1 TSINV
6 DLTPLLLQDETLMNL
21 VVGAVQP
28 VTPTPLT
35 ATLQS
40 AVTNPKAMILTVGG
54 QNGVS
59 YGLNLTL
66 TTNARVLVVS
76 VAITAQDPSFV
87 PYVTENPEAY
97 TDLVD
102 TIEAGNAAI
111 GTTVFTFPGN
121 MDPSGGFVV
130 WELLA
135 SDGTVYAAGN
145 AFSYVVQST
154 GLTNMVI
161 AQSVVTV
168 PATVPPSLEGQKY

>member
-1 TSINV
+1 
-6 DLTPLLLQDETLMNL
+6 
-21 VVGAVQP
+21 
-28 VTPTPLT
+28 T

-168 PATVPPSLEGQKY
+168 PATVP

>member
-1 TSINV
+1 MDGRYVFFKVPETDTSINV

-111 GTTVFTFPGN
+111 GTTVF
-121 MDPSGGFVV
+121 
-130 WELLA
+130 
-135 SDGTVYAAGN
+135 
-145 AFSYVVQST
+145 
-154 GLTNMVI
+154 
-161 AQSVVTV
+161 
-168 PATVPPSLEGQKY
+168 